1 MLCVVEP
8 EGISSQC
15 DLYLGFLQVMS
26 LQVTSMDRDLLQV
39 RPRIG
44 SMQIVVLDF
53 VSLSYNFKDLEVSEG
68 TFLFTY
74 FKSLSG
80 SISRS
85 SANTVL
91 GDALSSFRRVL
102 MNRFPTFF
110 SDQFFDPDCN
120 LEMVEGVL
128 FEDEDDDGPIVV
140 AEEEFSAAMARS
152 SPLEALATPK
162 DIQEIYPLLV
172 AAIQTHEDILMTC
185 ARALDEASDVSLVRE
200 AASYLQTIEQYR

>member
-1 MLCVVEP
+1 
-8 EGISSQC
+8 
-15 DLYLGFLQVMS
+15 
-26 LQVTSMDRDLLQV
+26 
-39 RPRIG
+39 
-44 SMQIVVLDF
+44 
-53 VSLSYNFKDLEVSEG
+53 LEVSEG

-74 FKSLSG
+74 FKRVTG

-85 SANTVL
+85 SGRTSL
-91 GDALSSFRRVL
+91 KDALSSFRRIL

-110 SDQFFDPDCN
+110 SDLFLDPDCN
-120 LEMVEGVL
+120 MDMVQGVL
-128 FEDEDDDGPIVV
+128 FDDDDGPIVV

-162 DIQEIYPLLV
+162 DIQERYPLLV